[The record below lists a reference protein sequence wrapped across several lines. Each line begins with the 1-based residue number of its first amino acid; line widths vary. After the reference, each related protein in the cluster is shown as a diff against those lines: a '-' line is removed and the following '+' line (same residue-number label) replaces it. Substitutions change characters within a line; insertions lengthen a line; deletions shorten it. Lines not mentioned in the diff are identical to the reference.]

1 MSNKHKKNSEKKDN
15 TSDKKKHGKAKIGSH
30 RTKDYPSQRLHDTA
44 RCTKT
49 KNNSDVK
56 EATTKDLQ
64 KNISKETQPVV
75 GILMSLEQREKITMH
90 FKSKAKYSGQRSK
103 IHSVAASLSK
113 EDSDT
118 NVCDVPK
125 ERKESQD
132 LRIWN
137 RKKKKKKSKAECS
150 NLKDLI
156 ERSMLPMECS
166 FLHKKPY
173 KLNELSVKQ
182 KTLKEQY
189 PSTSTIN
196 FSGPEK
202 LHTQTCRGEAPEKAE
217 DTLLEHSSKKSNEIR
232 CKPLCPMTKL
242 TKRWKYK
249 EKEQLC
255 NDIIKNVSY
264 LKTQGNKYESVAF
277 RTNQRCET
285 SCPSFPAFEA
295 TEITGAD
302 QEMQIVEDLHAARV
316 DKKMALSVVQTCGE
330 LTSMEIDL
338 PDDESNRFS
347 RSIAGLNTLIVIDT
361 NIMISHLD
369 FIKSLKNNDIPG
381 IGNFVLIIP
390 WVVLQE
396 LDNLKRGKILA
407 NVGQKAIPAVHF
419 IYMCLKIQDPKLWG
433 QSMQLASQKTLD
445 FTIENNDDRVLQC
458 CLQYKNLFPHTEII
472 LLTNDKNLCNKA
484 LVSEIKA
491 CSKIDF
497 AAALQKLIPKTV
509 VTNQGVYS
517 GQSHLEKDTK
527 SYKVGGSSTDHLSII
542 ILDTMKCLGE
552 VLSSILET
560 ELKIAFGDLWTE
572 VVYRKPPWTLTN
584 VLECYRKHWMAVFG
598 MVIPR
603 RFLSTIE
610 YIYKYFCTAEAIQES
625 TIKEVLTESKMLLK
639 TFTSRSN
646 YDGALSQAITQ
657 IDKLFETLNKI
668 GVGQNAFKSTSGEIA
683 CEKMEDVALVQNTQ
697 IGETSLSPKPLIQG
711 NKHMEIWSVL
721 QTLWDKMNG
730 FSLDVFQK
738 LDLSTVTDN
747 MTSFKEAFMDLQ
759 KLMSAISETLSRIQ
773 KVILPNSSFEDI
785 WTLYSFL
792 TNAEVNNIK
801 FTAEELY
808 ECISQEVYRDR
819 LSIGCGQLAQ
829 LECTIK
835 QRYES
840 ACLEIKN
847 RGWI

>member
-1 MSNKHKKNSEKKDN
+1 MSKKHKKSEKKDN
-15 TSDKKKHGKAKIGSH
+15 PSGNKKHEKAEIGSY
-30 RTKDYPSQRLHDTA
+30 RAKDDPSQRLHDTP
-44 RCTKT
+44 RCKKP
-49 KNNSDVK
+49 KNCSDVK

-64 KNISKETQPVV
+64 KNISKQTQPV

-90 FKSKAKYSGQRSK
+90 FKSKAKHSGQRSK
-103 IHSVAASLSK
+103 VYSAASSLSK

-118 NVCDVPK
+118 NVRDVPK
-125 ERKESQD
+125 ERKESKD
-132 LRIWN
+132 LKIWN
-137 RKKKKKKSKAECS
+137 RKKKKSKAECS
-150 NLKDLI
+150 NLKDII
-156 ERSMLPMECS
+156 ERNMLPIECS
-166 FLHKKPY
+166 FLHKKPL
-173 KLNELSVKQ
+173 KLKELSIKQ
-182 KTLKEQY
+182 KTSKERY

-196 FSGPEK
+196 FSDPEK
-202 LHTQTCRGEAPEKAE
+202 LHTQTCRKEAPEKAE
-217 DTLLEHSSKKSNEIR
+217 HKSLEDNIKKSSKMR
-232 CKPLCPMTKL
+232 CNPLCPMTKL
-242 TKRWKYK
+242 TKGWKYK

-255 NDIIKNVSY
+255 NQEQSSIKNVSC

-285 SCPSFPAFEA
+285 SCPSFSAFEA
-295 TEITGAD
+295 TGNTGAD

-316 DKKMALSVVQTCGE
+316 DNKMALSVVQTCGE

-338 PDDESNRFS
+338 PDDDSNRFS
-347 RSIAGLNTLIVIDT
+347 KNIAGLNTLIVIDT
-361 NIMISHLD
+361 NIMINHLD

-445 FTIENNDDRVLQC
+445 FIIENNDDRVLQC

-472 LLTNDKNLCNKA
+472 LLTNDKNLCSKA

-491 CSKIDF
+491 CSKMDF
-497 AAALQKLIPKTV
+497 VAALQKLIPKTV
-509 VTNQGVYS
+509 VINQDVFS
-517 GQSHLEKDTK
+517 GQSHLEKDIK
-527 SYKVGGSSTDHLSII
+527 RHKVGGSSTNHLSII
-542 ILDTMKCLGE
+542 ILDTKKCLGE

-560 ELKIAFGDLWTE
+560 ELKIAYGDLWTE
-572 VVYRKPPWTLTN
+572 VVYHKPPWTLTN
-584 VLECYRKHWMAVFG
+584 VLECYRKHWMAVIG

-603 RFLSTIE
+603 RFVSTID
-610 YIYKYFCTAEAIQES
+610 YLYKCFCTVEVINES
-625 TIKEVLTESKMLLK
+625 TIKEVLEESKMLLK
-639 TFTSRSN
+639 AFTSRSN
-646 YDGALSQAITQ
+646 YDGALSQAIIQ
-657 IDKLFETLNKI
+657 IDKLLETLNKI
-668 GVGQNAFKSTSGEIA
+668 GVGQNAFKSASGETA
-683 CEKMEDVALVQNTQ
+683 CEQMEDVTLVQNTQ
-697 IGETSLSPKPLIQG
+697 IGDTSISPKSLIQG
-711 NKHMEIWSVL
+711 NKHVEIWSVL

-738 LDLSTVTDN
+738 LDLCTVTDN

-759 KLMSAISETLSRIQ
+759 KLMSAVNETLSKIQ
-773 KVILPNSSFEDI
+773 KVILPNSSFQDI

-792 TNAEVNNIK
+792 TNAEINNITK

-819 LSIGCGQLAQ
+819 LLIGCGQLAQ
-829 LECTIK
+829 LERTIK

-840 ACLEIKN
+840 VCLEIKN
-847 RGWI
+847 RGWV